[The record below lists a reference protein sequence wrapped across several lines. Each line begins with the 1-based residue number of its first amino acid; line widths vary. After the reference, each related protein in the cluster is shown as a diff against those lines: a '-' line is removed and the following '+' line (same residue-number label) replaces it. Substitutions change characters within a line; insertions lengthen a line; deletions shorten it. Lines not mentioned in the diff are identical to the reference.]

1 MTLETSRGG
10 SYPRRRGSPPPMS
23 AFRVERPAAGA
34 ETFELALDAVRVRIE
49 GLDAARARALGE
61 RYGPWSAPVGEA
73 PRGTVRV
80 RLGLEDAEYFIEPP
94 PSPEFNPVWLEPEGP
109 HRIRYAGYKAA
120 GWFDTL
126 GGDGRLLL
134 SRGTYEPD
142 LASIENF
149 VRVAVAWRAAELG
162 GALVHAASATW
173 RGRAYL
179 FFGES
184 GAGKSTLAAANRRG
198 RIVSDDLTLV
208 LPAAAGSGLDV
219 VGSPFRGTWE
229 GGEPVVGRTPLA
241 AGFRLVKAE
250 IARVVSA
257 PRVLV
262 LGQLVGNLTFVAE
275 AFDRRPDLFASVERA
290 FATVPLAH
298 LHFTKD
304 ESYWDAIAS
313 AGWA

>member
-1 MTLETSRGG
+1 
-10 SYPRRRGSPPPMS
+10 MS
-23 AFRVERPAAGA
+23 AFETERPAAGA
-34 ETFELALDAVRVRIE
+34 ETFDLALDAVRVRIE
-49 GLDAARARALGE
+49 GLDAARAQALRA
-61 RYGPWSAPVGEA
+61 RYGAWSSTGDGSPREA
-73 PRGTVRV
+73 VRV
-80 RLGLEDAEYFIEPP
+80 RLGLEPADYFIEPP
-94 PSPEFNPVWLEPEGP
+94 ESPEFNPVWLEPEGP

-162 GALVHAASATW
+162 GALVHAASAVW
-173 RGRAYL
+173 RDRAYL

-208 LPAAAGSGLDV
+208 LPNAGGTGLDV
-219 VGSPFRGTWE
+219 VGSPFRGTYE

-250 IARVVSA
+250 IARVVAA
-257 PRVLV
+257 PRVVL
-262 LGQLVGNLTFVAE
+262 LGQLVGNLTVVAE

-290 FATVPLAH
+290 FSNVPLAH

-313 AGWA
+313 AGWS